1 VGSRGGRTGA
11 VGSDYYNDESPDVIL
26 PTPPPG
32 GARGGGARRGSGNA
46 RSNSGRGASGAGAA
60 KGGAGS
66 GSGGGRGRAAGS
78 GRSGGSAGGQ
88 VGAGRSGKGSA
99 RGGTSARGK
108 ASGRAGQ
115 TGRTGQKG
123 RQGKGSAGKKAASQP
138 TSNLLIVLTGWLFR
152 AIAMVWLL
160 VAGLVGGIVRR
171 FGRNARDLHPDHKR
185 DGLGLV
191 FLGLAIV
198 FAAAVWARM
207 GNLAFEGIYTLTS
220 SLLGEGAFT
229 VPIMFGLVGWRF
241 MRHPDRNAALPPA
254 EIGWTALLAGVLGL
268 LHIAKGVPTL
278 SHLGGGWPAV
288 RTAGGLVGM
297 AVSWPLDK
305 GLTAWVATP
314 LLGLV
319 AAYGLLV
326 ITGTP
331 VRDVPERLKEFR
343 ALFGYP
349 VDEWN
354 DQAFQGDEDDEDDE
368 AQVEGGKRRGEINR
382 GAIRLKGSLESGD
395 QRKPYD
401 PQVLVKG
408 AGASAARPEARIG
421 EGLLE
426 DLGFTTEQDTA
437 PAAAAPPAAFQPAE
451 PEPAPPAPPAAV
463 RVLPPTPVLPG
474 EQLTLSG
481 AAAGSY
487 TLPPAGA
494 LREGTPHK
502 ARTKANDKVVADLQ
516 DVFEQF
522 KVDATVAGFTRGPTV
537 TRYEIEL
544 DPGVKVERVTAL
556 AKNIAYAVKSAE
568 VRILPVIPGKSAI
581 GVEIPNADKEI
592 VSLGDILRSDAAVA
606 DHHSMVVG
614 LGKDVEGKTVLAN
627 LAKMPHVL
635 VAGATGSGKALAL
648 DTPIPTPRGW
658 TTMGEV
664 RVGDEVF
671 DEHGAP
677 CTITAATP
685 VMYGR
690 PCYEVEFS
698 DGTVIVADA
707 EHLWR
712 TSTVA
717 GRQQRGRRLT
727 GITYWPAA
735 DVSRLA
741 DRAAQ
746 VLREPDR
753 PVSTSEVLAD
763 VGAKFRNVLY
773 AAIKDVPK
781 KGRQV
786 RQSYRRAGREVRF
799 WVQGYSSHDV
809 YTALVDRVTAPAR
822 SGQIREIDADPVTT
836 EQIAAS
842 LRRHGRL
849 NHSVALSGPLDYPE
863 RELPVAPY
871 TFGCWLG
878 DGRTGGADI
887 TSADKEI
894 LDQIRADGLLVTH
907 HASTQLQYTIWNRP
921 ERERRIAEAL
931 RLAEQG
937 MSVEKAAAHAGV
949 GLSATLRAADGR
961 FPQGRRGTF
970 TPSSAPRARYRTLR
984 ETFREVGTK
993 HIPGAYL
1000 HASIAQRRALL
1011 AGLLDTDG
1019 YCTPDGAVEFAVTNE
1034 RLARDTLELVIGLG
1048 YKATLRTKPCRGR
1061 SEETSTVYTVAFTP
1075 HEPVF
1080 RLSRKRARQPEVR
1093 PTSTAR
1099 WRYIVDVRPVESV
1112 PVRCI
1117 AVSSPSHLY
1126 LASRA
1131 CIPTHNSVCLNGLIT
1146 SVLMRA
1152 TPDEVKM
1159 ILIDPKRV
1167 ELSIYEGIPH
1177 LMTPIITSPKKAAE
1191 ALEWVVGEMETRY
1204 DDLAAFGFRHVDDFN
1219 KAVRAGKITLPP
1231 GSERELRPYPYLVAV
1246 VDELADL
1253 MMVAPRDVED
1263 SIVRITQ
1270 LARAAG
1276 IHLVIAT
1283 QRPSVDVVTG
1293 LIKANVPSRLA
1304 FATSSLAD
1312 SRVILDQPGAEKLV
1326 GQGDALFLPMG
1337 ASKPLRL
1344 QNAFVSEKEIR
1355 DVVEHCKQQQ
1365 QVEYRQD
1372 VAAAPEKTRE
1382 IDGEIGDD
1390 LELLIAA
1397 AELIIT
1403 SQFGST
1409 SMLQRKLRVG
1419 FAKAGRLMDL
1429 LESRGIV
1436 GPSEGSKARDVLK
1449 RPDDLDEVLT
1459 SLRGG

>member
-1 VGSRGGRTGA
+1 MATSRSRGPRGGRSGT
-11 VGSDYYNDESPDVIL
+11 VGGGYYNDESPDVIL

-32 GARGGGARRGSGNA
+32 SAGRRGSG
-46 RSNSGRGASGAGAA
+46 RGSGGSRAA
-60 KGGAGS
+60 GGAGRNGTS
-66 GSGGGRGRAAGS
+66 RGGTSRGGTTAG
-78 GRSGGSAGGQ
+78 GTKSGGSASGRGGNSGGRASAKGNPRSGKSGGQ
-88 VGAGRSGKGSA
+88 SGGKGTGAGGRGKSGGRQGTTGRQGGAGR
-99 RGGTSARGK
+99 GGAK
-108 ASGRAGQ
+108 GRA
-115 TGRTGQKG
+115 
-123 RQGKGSAGKKAASQP
+123 KKAAP
-138 TSNLLIVLTGWLFR
+138 RTPNLLIVLTAWLFR
-152 AIAMVWLL
+152 AIAMAWVL

-171 FGRNARDLHPDHKR
+171 FGRNARELHPDHKR

-198 FAAAVWARM
+198 FAAAIWARM
-207 GNLAFEGIYTLTS
+207 PNLAFEGIYTFTG
-220 SLLGEGAFT
+220 SLVGEAAFT
-229 VPIMFGLVGWRF
+229 VPILFALVGWRF

-254 EIGWTALLAGVLGL
+254 EIGWTALMAGVLGL

-297 AVSWPLDK
+297 AASWPLDK

-319 AAYGLLV
+319 AGYGLLV

-331 VRDVPERLKEFR
+331 VREVPERLKELK
-343 ALFGYP
+343 ALFGYSVADDWDDLP
-349 VDEWN
+349 FD
-354 DQAFQGDEDDEDDE
+354 DDEDDGLL
-368 AQVEGGKRRGEINR
+368 VEGGRRRAEINR
-382 GAIRLKGSLESGD
+382 GAIRLKGALEPGD

-401 PQVLVKG
+401 PEVLVTGDRRAGRTG
-408 AGASAARPEARIG
+408 APASRAPEARIG

-426 DLGFTTEQDTA
+426 DLGFTTEPGPA
-437 PAAAAPPAAFQPAE
+437 PAAGDQPAAHQPVE
-451 PEPAPPAPPAAV
+451 QEPAPPAPP
-463 RVLPPTPVLPG
+463 RVVPPTLVLPG

-487 TLPPAGA
+487 TLPPAA
-494 LREGTPHK
+494 MLREGSPHK

-522 KVDATVAGFTRGPTV
+522 KVDATVAAFTRGPTV

-581 GVEIPNADKEI
+581 GVEIPNTDKEI
-592 VSLGDILRSDAAVA
+592 VSLGDILRSDAAVS
-606 DHHSMVVG
+606 DHHPMVVG

-627 LAKMPHVL
+627 LAKMPHIL
-635 VAGATGSGKALAL
+635 VAGATGSGK
-648 DTPIPTPRGW
+648 
-658 TTMGEV
+658 
-664 RVGDEVF
+664 
-671 DEHGAP
+671 
-677 CTITAATP
+677 
-685 VMYGR
+685 
-690 PCYEVEFS
+690 
-698 DGTVIVADA
+698 
-707 EHLWR
+707 
-712 TSTVA
+712 
-717 GRQQRGRRLT
+717 
-727 GITYWPAA
+727 
-735 DVSRLA
+735 
-741 DRAAQ
+741 
-746 VLREPDR
+746 
-753 PVSTSEVLAD
+753 
-763 VGAKFRNVLY
+763 
-773 AAIKDVPK
+773 
-781 KGRQV
+781 
-786 RQSYRRAGREVRF
+786 
-799 WVQGYSSHDV
+799 
-809 YTALVDRVTAPAR
+809 
-822 SGQIREIDADPVTT
+822 
-836 EQIAAS
+836 
-842 LRRHGRL
+842 
-849 NHSVALSGPLDYPE
+849 
-863 RELPVAPY
+863 
-871 TFGCWLG
+871 
-878 DGRTGGADI
+878 
-887 TSADKEI
+887 
-894 LDQIRADGLLVTH
+894 
-907 HASTQLQYTIWNRP
+907 
-921 ERERRIAEAL
+921 
-931 RLAEQG
+931 
-937 MSVEKAAAHAGV
+937 
-949 GLSATLRAADGR
+949 
-961 FPQGRRGTF
+961 
-970 TPSSAPRARYRTLR
+970 
-984 ETFREVGTK
+984 
-993 HIPGAYL
+993 
-1000 HASIAQRRALL
+1000 
-1011 AGLLDTDG
+1011 
-1019 YCTPDGAVEFAVTNE
+1019 
-1034 RLARDTLELVIGLG
+1034 
-1048 YKATLRTKPCRGR
+1048 
-1061 SEETSTVYTVAFTP
+1061 
-1075 HEPVF
+1075 
-1080 RLSRKRARQPEVR
+1080 
-1093 PTSTAR
+1093 
-1099 WRYIVDVRPVESV
+1099 
-1112 PVRCI
+1112 
-1117 AVSSPSHLY
+1117 
-1126 LASRA
+1126 
-1131 CIPTHNSVCLNGLIT
+1131 SVCLNGLIT

-1152 TPDEVKM
+1152 SPDDVKM

-1177 LMTPIITSPKKAAE
+1177 LMTPIITNPKKAAE

-1219 KAVRAGKITLPP
+1219 KAVRAGKLTPPP
-1231 GSERELRPYPYLVAV
+1231 GSERELRPYPYLVTV

-1337 ASKPLRL
+1337 ASKTLRL

-1355 DVVEHCKQQQ
+1355 EVVEYCKQQQ

-1372 VAAAPEKTRE
+1372 VAAAPEKAKD
-1382 IDGEIGDD
+1382 IDAEVGDD

-1459 SLRGG
+1459 GLRGG

>member
-1 VGSRGGRTGA
+1 
-11 VGSDYYNDESPDVIL
+11 
-26 PTPPPG
+26 
-32 GARGGGARRGSGNA
+32 
-46 RSNSGRGASGAGAA
+46 
-60 KGGAGS
+60 
-66 GSGGGRGRAAGS
+66 
-78 GRSGGSAGGQ
+78 
-88 VGAGRSGKGSA
+88 
-99 RGGTSARGK
+99 
-108 ASGRAGQ
+108 
-115 TGRTGQKG
+115 
-123 RQGKGSAGKKAASQP
+123 
-138 TSNLLIVLTGWLFR
+138 VLTAWLFR
-152 AIAMVWLL
+152 AIAMAWLL

-171 FGRNARDLHPDHKR
+171 FGRNARELHPDHKR

-207 GNLAFEGIYTLTS
+207 NNMAFDGIYTLTS
-220 SLLGEGAFT
+220 SVVGEGAFT

-254 EIGWTALLAGVLGL
+254 EIGWTALMVGVLGL

-331 VRDVPERLKEFR
+331 VRHVPERLKEFR

-354 DQAFQGDEDDEDDE
+354 DQAFEGEDEDEDT
-368 AQVEGGKRRGEINR
+368 QVEGRKGRGEINR
-382 GAIRLKGSLESGD
+382 GAIRLKGALESGD

-401 PQVLVKG
+401 PEVLVTGKRRTG
-408 AGASAARPEARIG
+408 AGAPAARVPEARIG
-421 EGLLE
+421 EGLLD
-426 DLGFTTEQDTA
+426 DLGFTTERDAA
-437 PAAAAPPAAFQPAE
+437 PAAGDQPAAFKPAE

-487 TLPPAGA
+487 TLPPAQM
-494 LREGTPHK
+494 LREGSPHK

-581 GVEIPNADKEI
+581 GVEIPNVDKEI
-592 VSLGDILRSDAAVA
+592 VSLGDILRSDVAVA

-635 VAGATGSGKALAL
+635 VAGATGSGK
-648 DTPIPTPRGW
+648 
-658 TTMGEV
+658 
-664 RVGDEVF
+664 
-671 DEHGAP
+671 
-677 CTITAATP
+677 
-685 VMYGR
+685 
-690 PCYEVEFS
+690 
-698 DGTVIVADA
+698 
-707 EHLWR
+707 
-712 TSTVA
+712 
-717 GRQQRGRRLT
+717 
-727 GITYWPAA
+727 
-735 DVSRLA
+735 
-741 DRAAQ
+741 
-746 VLREPDR
+746 
-753 PVSTSEVLAD
+753 
-763 VGAKFRNVLY
+763 
-773 AAIKDVPK
+773 
-781 KGRQV
+781 
-786 RQSYRRAGREVRF
+786 
-799 WVQGYSSHDV
+799 
-809 YTALVDRVTAPAR
+809 
-822 SGQIREIDADPVTT
+822 
-836 EQIAAS
+836 
-842 LRRHGRL
+842 
-849 NHSVALSGPLDYPE
+849 
-863 RELPVAPY
+863 
-871 TFGCWLG
+871 
-878 DGRTGGADI
+878 
-887 TSADKEI
+887 
-894 LDQIRADGLLVTH
+894 
-907 HASTQLQYTIWNRP
+907 
-921 ERERRIAEAL
+921 
-931 RLAEQG
+931 
-937 MSVEKAAAHAGV
+937 
-949 GLSATLRAADGR
+949 
-961 FPQGRRGTF
+961 
-970 TPSSAPRARYRTLR
+970 
-984 ETFREVGTK
+984 
-993 HIPGAYL
+993 
-1000 HASIAQRRALL
+1000 
-1011 AGLLDTDG
+1011 
-1019 YCTPDGAVEFAVTNE
+1019 
-1034 RLARDTLELVIGLG
+1034 
-1048 YKATLRTKPCRGR
+1048 
-1061 SEETSTVYTVAFTP
+1061 
-1075 HEPVF
+1075 
-1080 RLSRKRARQPEVR
+1080 
-1093 PTSTAR
+1093 
-1099 WRYIVDVRPVESV
+1099 
-1112 PVRCI
+1112 
-1117 AVSSPSHLY
+1117 
-1126 LASRA
+1126 
-1131 CIPTHNSVCLNGLIT
+1131 SVCLNGLIT

-1177 LMTPIITSPKKAAE
+1177 LMTPIITNPKKAAE

-1365 QVEYRQD
+1365 QVEYRPD